1 MPVGRLKKVEIEDR
15 RRKVAALLLRRIPQW
30 RIADQ
35 MQLSKCMVSR
45 DVSALLR
52 QWRQEA
58 ADCTAQAV
66 GQELA
71 ALDALEYDCALQF
84 SKKKNVEWI
93 HARLRIMERRGKMLG
108 LDDPEVHRLVGAN
121 GGPIEVVQSGSALA
135 RQVLEDPEARR
146 LARALHDRLA
156 DVEKRRDRA
165 RIVGENGHL
174 RLPDSPRLN

>member
-1 MPVGRLKKVEIEDR
+1 MMPVGRLKRVEIEDR

-66 GQELA
+66 A
-71 ALDALEYDCALQF
+71 
-84 SKKKNVEWI
+84 
-93 HARLRIMERRGKMLG
+93 
-108 LDDPEVHRLVGAN
+108 
-121 GGPIEVVQSGSALA
+121 
-135 RQVLEDPEARR
+135 
-146 LARALHDRLA
+146 
-156 DVEKRRDRA
+156 
-165 RIVGENGHL
+165 
-174 RLPDSPRLN
+174 